1 MESYGATVTT
11 VNATQEYL
19 QLQINQKDQRIQ
31 ELEQHSQRVTQRDFN
46 TAAELNAL
54 REDLK
59 AFTLHELKN
68 NDITDEQAEKLAVI
82 GNFELTKEFS
92 VSLTVSYDVVIKAKD
107 EEAVQEIIDS
117 IDFDQISYSAD
128 GIESVNWQI
137 DDSSIDEY

>member
-1 MESYGATVTT
+1 MEQTVI
-11 VNATQEYL
+11 NATHEYL
-19 QLQINQKDQRIQ
+19 NSVINQKDQRIQ

-59 AFTLHELKN
+59 TFTVREFQN
-68 NDITDEQAEKLAVI
+68 NDITNEQAEQLAVI
-82 GNFELTKEFS
+82 GGFELTKEFS

-107 EEAVQEIIDS
+107 EEAVQEILDS

-128 GIESVNWQI
+128 GIESVNYQI
-137 DDSSIDEY
+137 DDISIDEY